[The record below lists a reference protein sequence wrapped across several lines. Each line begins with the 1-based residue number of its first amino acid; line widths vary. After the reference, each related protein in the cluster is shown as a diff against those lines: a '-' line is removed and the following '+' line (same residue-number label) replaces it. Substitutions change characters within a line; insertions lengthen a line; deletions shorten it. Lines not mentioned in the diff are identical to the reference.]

1 MNPEQ
6 DLEKWMDR
14 ELRPLPAPHAPETL
28 APRVMAAIAA
38 RAALPWYRQTW
49 FEWPRGWQAASA
61 AVAALLLAA
70 WVFAPWQTLPGAES
84 LMNIGGQLNA
94 ILASAGGALDRVMQ
108 ISLPLWNALV
118 RQFLIYAAVAAAML
132 VGAVIALGGAAR
144 QIILKET
151 QP

>member
-6 DLEKWMDR
+6 DLEKWTDR
-14 ELRPLPAPHAPETL
+14 ELRPLPAPRAPETL

-49 FEWPRGWQAASA
+49 FEWSRGWQAASA
-61 AVAALLLAA
+61 VVAASLLAA
-70 WVFAPWQTLPGAES
+70 WVFVPWQTLPGAES
-84 LMNIGGQLNA
+84 LADIGGQLNA
-94 ILASAGGALDRVMQ
+94 FLTSAGDALDRATR
-108 ISLPLWNALV
+108 IALPLWNALV
-118 RQFLIYAAVAAAML
+118 RQFLIYATAVAAML
-132 VGAVIALGGAAR
+132 VSAVIALGGAAR